1 MCSALCGRVSCLM
14 SGCVG
19 ARQEYERARQAP
31 EFIMSL
37 DYGAICAAACI
48 YDHLRCALYDMIRA

>member
-1 MCSALCGRVSCLM
+1 M